1 MHIDNINRLLEK
13 LEKTDFLKIEKE
25 HIEKMQKEMKKER
38 NKRYYENYKS
48 RIREKNNIAGQERYE
63 NDEEFRQ
70 KRKQYNRERYLR
82 QKIKAEMDKAM
93 YEAQGNE
100 PPVPGYASARFLCKT
115 SRPSIEEAEYKIL
128 IDTFLAQDNEDDI
141 L

>member
-82 QKIKAEMDKAM
+82 QKIKAEIDNSRK
-93 YEAQGNE
+93 YDEAN
-100 PPVPGYASARFLCKT
+100 
-115 SRPSIEEAEYKIL
+115 YKIL
-128 IDTFLAQDNEDDI
+128 IDSFLNQKC
-141 L
+141 

>member
-82 QKIKAEMDKAM
+82 QKIKAEIDNSRK
-93 YEAQGNE
+93 YDEAQGT
-100 PPVPGYASARFLCKT
+100 SARFLCKT